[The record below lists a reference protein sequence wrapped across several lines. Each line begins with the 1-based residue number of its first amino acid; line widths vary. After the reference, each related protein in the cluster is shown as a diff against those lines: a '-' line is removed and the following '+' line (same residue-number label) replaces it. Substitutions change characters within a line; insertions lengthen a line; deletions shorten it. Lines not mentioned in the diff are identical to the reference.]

1 MPDVKYQGPVEM
13 TAMLDHTAGP
23 SLADQVAALPKK
35 ERIVQVCQSDQ
46 MFEWV
51 HALATI
57 LIMSEKSHYGWAY
70 GFGAAPHVAKPHQ
83 DLGEATLNPAPDPP
97 SHHRVKVKGEFGLSR

>member
-23 SLADQVAALPKK
+23 FLADQEADLFKK

-57 LIMSEKSHYGWAY
+57 LIMSEKVIIGGLTGSEQLRMWQNRIKILE
-70 GFGAAPHVAKPHQ
+70 KP
-83 DLGEATLNPAPDPP
+83 P
-97 SHHRVKVKGEFGLSR
+97 